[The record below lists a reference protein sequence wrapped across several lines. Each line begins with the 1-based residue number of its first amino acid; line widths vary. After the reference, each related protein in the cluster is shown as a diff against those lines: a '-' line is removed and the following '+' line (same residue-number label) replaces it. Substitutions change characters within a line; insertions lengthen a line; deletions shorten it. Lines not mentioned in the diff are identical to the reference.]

1 MIRAFKDTNRNYYVK
16 TEKGI
21 DYYSAIRIPQATENR
36 TLKTL
41 AQEGKFSQE
50 DFLQRER
57 IALDTIRAFDNGEAE
72 VEETLSSLMNYSG
85 PLLLG
90 KMILLKNIKKR
101 NRLEESYR
109 RTLETKP
116 WKKCGVQF
124 VQKLEWRLLFFGVPT
139 VMTKRFIIW
148 KFILYVKLMVIE
160 MINKYEFQGVF
171 AQQSESHTVVSFPA
185 KQKISLK

>member
-21 DYYSAIRIPQATENR
+21 DYFSAIRIPQATENR

-85 PLLLG
+85 PLLIG
-90 KMILLKNIKKR
+90 KDEFLTEKDIKAK
-101 NRLEESYR
+101 LPEESYR

-116 WKKCGVQF
+116 EEMVVQF
-124 VQKLEWRLLFFGVPT
+124 VQNWSGGYYFS
-139 VMTKRFIIW
+139 RF
-148 KFILYVKLMVIE
+148 
-160 MINKYEFQGVF
+160 Q
-171 AQQSESHTVVSFPA
+171 P
-185 KQKISLK
+185 